1 MNKLVDFFTQKSNA
15 NKAYLNL
22 PAKNLQTYLPIQIQ
36 ERWCYMFL
44 WYLWFHDKKW
54 WTQKKSFPMRV
65 RQGLLQGHKID
76 LCSTAADFNQSYLLT
91 LVNACRFVTLLC
103 PTNAGRAVWHDKL
116 MKNASLSEQLLK
128 VTVVQ
133 QNFFC
138 FLASPFIF

>member
-1 MNKLVDFFTQKSNA
+1 
-15 NKAYLNL
+15 
-22 PAKNLQTYLPIQIQ
+22 
-36 ERWCYMFL
+36 
-44 WYLWFHDKKW
+44 
-54 WTQKKSFPMRV
+54 MRV

-128 VTVVQ
+128 VAVVQ
-133 QNFFC
+133 QNFFLFSC
-138 FLASPFIF
+138 ISFQFLNISSVLKAFEGNFLKKTLGNNIAFIHKFSNSAVTVSWNLVQVIQ